1 MNTQPIQSDWLLSI
15 ERRDGSVGS
24 GTIRVERDKKL
35 IKALSHDLRLE
46 ILAILNERVA
56 SPAEIHRELDE
67 DLSQVSY
74 HVNVLKK
81 CECVELVDTRPV
93 RGSTEHFYR
102 ATERAQ
108 LSPEE
113 FEQLPPAVRERMSR
127 AWLTYAFAAVS
138 GSQAS
143 GTLDTRTDRHL
154 SANPLLVDEHGGTEL
169 TEAAGDYLER
179 VLEIER
185 RNAERLGDRVDQ
197 AIPAMVTIMSFE
209 MPTRRSKSGPR
220 GRKEPPAS

>member
-1 MNTQPIQSDWLLSI
+1 MAA
-15 ERRDGSVGS
+15 VGS
-24 GTIRVERDKKL
+24 GTTRVERDKKL
-35 IKALSHDLRLE
+35 IKALSHDLRIE

-81 CECVELVDTRPV
+81 CECIELVDTRPV

-102 ATERAQ
+102 ATERAR

-113 FEQLPPAVRERMSR
+113 FEELPLTVRERITRS
-127 AWLTYAFAAVS
+127 WLSYAFAAVAN
-138 GSQAS
+138 SQAE
-143 GTLDTRTDRHL
+143 GTLEFRCDRHL
-154 SANPLLVDEHGGTEL
+154 SANPLLVDEEGWGEL
-169 TEAAGDYLER
+169 VEAAGDYLDR

-185 RNAERLGDRVDQ
+185 RSGERLGDCKEQ
-197 AIPAMVTIMSFE
+197 AISAMVTIMSFE
-209 MPTRRSKSGPR
+209 TPSRLSKSGPR